1 MSVVKINAISVPEGG
16 GPELEKRFASR
27 AGAVEN
33 QPGFEEFQLL
43 RPVEGEDRY
52 FVYTRWDSE
61 ESFQAWVNSQA
72 FAHGHTGAGGPPAG
86 GPLGGPP
93 PGGPEGRP
101 HGGPPPGGPEG
112 GPHGGPPAHGGPH
125 GGPQGG
131 EPPKPVSTGASLLA
145 FEVVQLVSKP
155 AADAAE

>member
-1 MSVVKINAISVPEGG
+1 MSVVKINAISVPAGG
-16 GPELEKRFASR
+16 GAELEKRFAAR

-43 RPVEGEDRY
+43 RPVEGDDRY

-72 FAHGHTGAGGPPAG
+72 FAHGHTGAGGPPQ
-86 GPLGGPP
+86 
-93 PGGPEGRP
+93 
-101 HGGPPPGGPEG
+101 G
-112 GPHGGPPAHGGPH
+112 GPHAGGHGGH
-125 GGPQGG
+125 GADA
-131 EPPKPVSTGASLLA
+131 PKPVSTGASLLA

-155 AADAAE
+155 AAGTTE